1 MKLFKSNEVNSI
13 ISDNNFPNFLSVQ
26 EKHYV
31 HMLNIQENTFLSYV
45 SYMSATIQCIG
56 QGNENMILHLLL

>member
-1 MKLFKSNEVNSI
+1 MRRNLTKLFKSNEVNSI

-31 HMLNIQENTFLSYV
+31 HMLNVQENTFLSMFSMCQPQFSV
-45 SYMSATIQCIG
+45 EDKLMKI
-56 QGNENMILHLLL
+56 

>member
-1 MKLFKSNEVNSI
+1 MRRNLTKLFKSNEVNSV

-31 HMLNIQENTFLSYV
+31 HMLNVQENTFLSMFSMCQSQFSV
-45 SYMSATIQCIG
+45 EGKLMKI
-56 QGNENMILHLLL
+56 